1 MKLYSG
7 AGPLAC
13 YACAMS
19 FPFRQLLEADKLVAG
34 SPVWS
39 DPEGTDQKT
48 KLIAALMVEG
58 RVFRGLEL
66 IGRAS
71 QNFRNANMSFSLVY
85 LPTDN
90 RRDAVQMARV
100 DWRPLTPHT
109 NDHPSSPPH
118 LLGLEIDNTHHH
130 SFDLNWSTG
139 TGKPLKWLPI
149 AEPIEPDFANVA
161 QFIDGVGRF
170 FRIGDP
176 GSALTSPWPTDLF
189 DL

>member
-1 MKLYSG
+1 
-7 AGPLAC
+7 
-13 YACAMS
+13 MS
-19 FPFRQLLEADKLVAG
+19 LPFRQLLEARKIVAG
-34 SPVWS
+34 FPAWP
-39 DPEGTDQKT
+39 DPDGADKKT
-48 KLIAALMVEG
+48 KLIAPLMVDG

-71 QNFRNANMSFSLVY
+71 LDLRNANISFSLVY

-100 DWRPLTPHT
+100 DWRPITPHT
-109 NDHPSSPPH
+109 NDHPRSPPD
-118 LLGLEIDNTHHH
+118 LLGLEIDGTHHH

-161 QFIDGVGRF
+161 ELIDGVGMF
-170 FRIGDP
+170 FRIGNA

>member
-1 MKLYSG
+1 
-7 AGPLAC
+7 
-13 YACAMS
+13 MS
-19 FPFRQLLEADKLVAG
+19 LPFRQLLEADKLVAG
-34 SPVWS
+34 SPTWP
-39 DPEGTDQKT
+39 DPEGADKKT
-48 KLIAALMVEG
+48 KLIAPLMIEG

-71 QNFRNANMSFSLVY
+71 LDLRNVNMSFSLVY

-100 DWRPLTPHT
+100 DWRPLMPHT
-109 NDHPSSPPH
+109 NEHMRSPPD
-118 LLGLEIDNTHHH
+118 LLGSEIAGTHHH

-161 QFIDGVGRF
+161 ELIDGVGRF
-170 FRIGDP
+170 FRIGNA
-176 GSALTSPWPTDLF
+176 GSALMSPWPTDLF